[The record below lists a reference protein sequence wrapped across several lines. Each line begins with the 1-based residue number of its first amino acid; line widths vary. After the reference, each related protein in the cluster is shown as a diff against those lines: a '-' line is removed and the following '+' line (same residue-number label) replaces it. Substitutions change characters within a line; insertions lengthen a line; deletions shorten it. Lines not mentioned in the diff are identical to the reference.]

1 MVVWEFPVPEG
12 GKIVHSNCN
21 YNPWDAAIGQEP
33 SRESVW
39 MHGEFHGGVVK
50 VVIDYVD
57 WLQSDKEQLLPTI
70 FQIFRKTVTFVDR
83 AVLWE

>member
-1 MVVWEFPVPEG
+1 
-12 GKIVHSNCN
+12 
-21 YNPWDAAIGQEP
+21 
-33 SRESVW
+33 

-50 VVIDYVD
+50 AVIDYVD

-83 AVLWE
+83 AVL